1 MALMEIVIVPIGLGT
16 TSIGDYVADVQRE
29 LAKTKFPYQL
39 TDMGT
44 VVEGDTQELLSL
56 AAKLH
61 ELPFAKGVKRV
72 ETRIIIDDRRDKKVG
87 LGDRIKSIQA
97 RL

>member
-1 MALMEIVIVPIGLGT
+1 MALMEIAVVPIGLGT

-72 ETRIIIDDRRDKKVG
+72 ETRIIIDDRRDKKVS